1 MKLAKRA
8 YKFRFY
14 PTPAQ
19 EQVLV
24 QHFGC
29 VRFVY
34 NHMLARWQQRHQDGQ
49 RSSYGDDAGALTLLK
64 RAPGYEWLRDVSIVA
79 LQASLQH
86 LDTAYRN
93 FFAKR
98 VNFPRFKRKHAAQSY
113 SLMRNGFTLRESQL
127 TLAKMKE
134 PLDVRWSRAL
144 PGVPSSVTVSRDPAG
159 RYFVS
164 LLCEEDIAAHRLTD
178 KVVAGDLG
186 LSTFLT
192 FADQRPSIGPPKF
205 LAEMLHR
212 VRRLSQAL
220 SRKAKGSK
228 NRDKA
233 RRRLARLHAR
243 VADARKDFLHKLSTQ
258 LIRENQAVFME
269 DLCIKGLMR
278 TNLARSIGDAAW
290 GELLRQ
296 LAYKAKWYGRT
307 YWQADRYFAS
317 SRTCHACGFKL
328 RALPFSV
335 REWTCP
341 ECGEIHDRA
350 KTPRRTFSRQD

>member
-1 MKLAKRA
+1 
-8 YKFRFY
+8 
-14 PTPAQ
+14 
-19 EQVLV
+19 
-24 QHFGC
+24 
-29 VRFVY
+29 
-34 NHMLARWQQRHQDGQ
+34 
-49 RSSYGDDAGALTLLK
+49 
-64 RAPGYEWLRDVSIVA
+64 
-79 LQASLQH
+79 
-86 LDTAYRN
+86 
-93 FFAKR
+93 
-98 VNFPRFKRKHAAQSY
+98 
-113 SLMRNGFTLRESQL
+113 
-127 TLAKMKE
+127 
-134 PLDVRWSRAL
+134 
-144 PGVPSSVTVSRDPAG
+144 
-159 RYFVS
+159 
-164 LLCEEDIAAHRLTD
+164 
-178 KVVAGDLG
+178 
-186 LSTFLT
+186 
-192 FADQRPSIGPPKF
+192 
-205 LAEMLHR
+205 AEMLHR

-296 LAYKAKWYGRT
+296 LACKAKWYGRT

-328 RALPFSV
+328 RALPLSV

-341 ECGEIHDRA
+341 ECGEIHDRDKNAA
-350 KTPRRTFSRQD
+350 KNILAAGLIATATAGRAVS

>member
-1 MKLAKRA
+1 MA
-8 YKFRFY
+8 
-14 PTPAQ
+14 
-19 EQVLV
+19 

-34 NHMLARWQQRHQDGQ
+34 NYMLARRQQRHQDGQ
-49 RSSYGDDAGALTLLK
+49 RSSYGDDAAALTLLK

-93 FFAKR
+93 FFARRTK
-98 VNFPRFKRKHAAQSY
+98 FPRFKRKHAAQSY
-113 SLMRNGFTLRESQL
+113 SLMRNGFTLREGQL

-192 FADQRPSIGPPKF
+192 FADQRPSIEPPKF

-328 RALPFSV
+328 RALPLSV

-341 ECGEIHDRA
+341 ECGEILDRDKNAA
-350 KTPRRTFSRQD
+350 KNILAAGLIATATAGRAVS